1 MASYPTLSG
10 GRTFMAPMTDT
21 VCYPVRVLKFASE
34 KQQRFRTAPKLR
46 KFTLTHTGITKTDVA
61 SLQSFAAGLK
71 GTYDEFDITVDGTL
85 YSHLV
90 LESEQVQAI
99 ESAPL
104 QYTATL
110 QMRQTQ

>member
-10 GRTFMAPMTDT
+10 GRTFMSPMTDT

-46 KFTLTHTGITKTDVA
+46 KFTLTHTGITTTDVA
-61 SLQSFAAGLK
+61 SLQSFVAGIK
-71 GTYDEFDITVDGTL
+71 GSYDEFDITVNGTL
-85 YSHLV
+85 YSHMV
-90 LESEQVQAI
+90 LESDEVQAI

-104 QYTATL
+104 QYTVTL